1 MNLIKNPT
9 CQNNIFQDLSQYR
22 KVKEL
27 QLSALR
33 KVFCNMSRKARK
45 VRKVFFIKYLD
56 FAFLAPLREISLI
69 GVDSTLIIKNT
80 LP

>member
-1 MNLIKNPT
+1 M
-9 CQNNIFQDLSQYR
+9 
-22 KVKEL
+22 
-27 QLSALR
+27 SALR

-69 GVDSTLIIKNT
+69 GVDSNLSGSNIN
-80 LP
+80 